1 MRYAVAISATFFL
14 AILSVSAMP
23 YVKVLGVTPDL
34 VLIFAVCWA
43 VVRGQE
49 EAWIVVPAAGFI
61 RDLTTSDPLGT
72 SALAMIPI
80 VLLAAAIRLRTLDSD
95 FPPTIAVV
103 AVSSLT
109 YGIISMGVLG
119 MTGQHIDVLD
129 ALLRVVLPSA
139 VVNALFCPIVYLP
152 VRWLS
157 PPPGPA
163 ILGRRR
169 ITSPL

>member
-1 MRYAVAISATFFL
+1 MRYAIAFVAAFLL

-43 VVRGQE
+43 VVRDQE
-49 EAWIVVPAAGFI
+49 EALVVVPAAGFI

-72 SALAMIPI
+72 SALALIPI

-95 FPPTIAVV
+95 FLPTVAIA
-103 AVSSLT
+103 AVGSLT
-109 YGIISMGVLG
+109 YGIISMSVLG
-119 MTGQHIDVLD
+119 VTGQHIEFFD
-129 ALLRVVLPSA
+129 AMFRVVLPSI
-139 VVNALFCPIVYLP
+139 VVNALFTPIVYLP

-163 ILGRRR
+163 ILGSRR

>member
-1 MRYAVAISATFFL
+1 MRYAVAITTAFFL

-23 YVKVLGVTPDL
+23 YVKILGVTPDF

-43 VVRGQE
+43 VVRGQD
-49 EAWIVVPAAGFI
+49 EALIVVPAAGFI
-61 RDLTTSDPLGT
+61 RDLTTSDPVGT
-72 SALAMIPI
+72 SVLAMIPI
-80 VLLAAAIRLRTLDSD
+80 VLFAAAIRFRTIDSE
-95 FPPTIAVV
+95 FPPAIVV
-103 AVSSLT
+103 TVLASVT
-109 YGIISMGVLG
+109 YGIISMAVLAA
-119 MTGQHIDVLD
+119 TGQHIDLFD
-129 ALLRVVLPSA
+129 ALVRVVLPSA

>member
-1 MRYAVAISATFFL
+1 MRYVVAITTIF
-14 AILSVSAMP
+14 ILSVVSVSAMP
-23 YVKVLGVTPDL
+23 YVKVIGVTPDFL
-34 VLIFAVCWA
+34 LIFAACWA
-43 VVRGQE
+43 VVRGQD
-49 EAWIVVPAAGFI
+49 EALVVVPAAGFI

-72 SALAMIPI
+72 SVLAMIPI
-80 VLLAAAIRLRTLDSD
+80 VLLAAAIRFRTLDSD
-95 FPPTIAVV
+95 FPPAIAVT
-103 AVSSLT
+103 ALGSLT
-109 YGIISMGVLG
+109 YGIISMAVLAA
-119 MTGQHIDVLD
+119 TGQHIDVFD
-129 ALLRVVLPSA
+129 AFIRVILPSA

>member
-1 MRYAVAISATFFL
+1 MKYAIAFAVAFL
-14 AILSVSAMP
+14 LAVLSVSAMP
-23 YVKVLGVTPDL
+23 YVKVLGVTPDF

-43 VVRGQE
+43 VIRGQD
-49 EAWIVVPAAGFI
+49 EAVIVVPASGFM
-61 RDLTTSDPLGT
+61 RDLMTSDPLGT

-95 FPPTIAVV
+95 FVPSIAVV
-103 AVSSLT
+103 AVGSFT
-109 YGIISMGVLG
+109 YGLISMSVLG
-119 MTGQHIDVLD
+119 VTGQHIDLFD
-129 ALLRVVLPSA
+129 AILRVVLPS
-139 VVNALFCPIVYLP
+139 VIVNALFCPIVYLP

-163 ILGRRR
+163 ILGSRR